1 MRQLVFILVGLF
13 PLTALGQGEIPT
25 ESDLRAKVA
34 DVAALAVRNTDDL
47 ASLRDRVAGLEGKL
61 PSLESRIEQ
70 LENRVFEVVT
80 PSIPPVALEVVAGP
94 VLYSPPVVP
103 VVPVVQAAPVVRQ
116 APVRQTARRTRLRP
130 IFRFLLFRRVRSRA
144 NVTTVSS
151 SRSGSWT
158 WPGNLAS
165 HLSGFHGVNVAGLSQ
180 SQMIQIHDSIHDG

>member
-1 MRQLVFILVGLF
+1 MRQLAFILVGLF

-80 PSIPPVALEVVAGP
+80 PLIPPVALEVVAGP

-103 VVPVVQAAPVVRQ
+103 VVQAAPVVRQ
-116 APVRQTARRTRLRP
+116 VAPARTRRVFRTP
-130 IFRFLLFRRVRSRA
+130 IRTLLFGRR
-144 NVTTVSS
+144 NVTTVG
-151 SRSGSWT
+151 SGSWS